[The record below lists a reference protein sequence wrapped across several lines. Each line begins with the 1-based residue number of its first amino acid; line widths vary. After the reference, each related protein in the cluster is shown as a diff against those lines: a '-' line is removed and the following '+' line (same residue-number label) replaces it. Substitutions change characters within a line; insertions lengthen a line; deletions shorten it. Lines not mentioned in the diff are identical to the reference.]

1 MDTGLPWERAALV
14 GLPEDVRRA
23 KANAVRA
30 FRSQLEPLG
39 PDPADAPVLSGD
51 VLARF
56 ARPFEVVF
64 R

>member
-1 MDTGLPWERAALV
+1 MLPS
-14 GLPEDVRRA
+14 DVRRA
-23 KANAVRA
+23 KASAVRA

-39 PDPADAPVLSGD
+39 PDPADAPVLSGE